1 MKTYQGA
8 RALDGA
14 LVTVDGRPLDA
25 RHDVARLSSTGFE
38 WTYEGPGPNQL
49 ALAILCD
56 YLGDGT
62 EALRLAPA
70 FARDTVA
77 MLDNSWQLTGAD
89 IDAALER
96 IRRAATAA
104 PPPPR

>member
-1 MKTYQGA
+1 MKTYEGA

-14 LVTVDGRPLDA
+14 LVTVDGRPLDP
-25 RHDVARLSSTGFE
+25 RYDVARFSPTGFE
-38 WTYEGPGPNQL
+38 WTYEGPGPRQL
-49 ALAILCD
+49 ALALLAD
-56 YLGDGT
+56 HLGDAA

-77 MLDNSWQLTGAD
+77 MLDNSWQLTSAD
-89 IDAALER
+89 IESALGR
-96 IRRAATAA
+96 IRPGATAA